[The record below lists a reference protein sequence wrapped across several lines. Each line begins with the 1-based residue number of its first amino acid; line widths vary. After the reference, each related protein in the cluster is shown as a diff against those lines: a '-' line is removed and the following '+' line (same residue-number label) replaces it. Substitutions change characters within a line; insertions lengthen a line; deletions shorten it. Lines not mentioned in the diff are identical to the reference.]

1 MKRWWMKRLGYLRDR
16 RWGGLLF
23 GLLLGLA
30 AIVALLPSLSLR
42 SAPLIAQEAIAQGT
56 APSPTAP
63 IPSPATTP
71 LDPARIPAVPID
83 PTAPLPRDPAPPVST
98 APPAPLEGTYTDP
111 AGRFKVGILKDYKS
125 TPLAGAV
132 LIESPNG
139 NVAYTVVPQSQPLG
153 APIGLAAGYDNSE
166 SLAKVATTVFQR
178 GEGFQPGQPRMES
191 GGGAVM
197 NWTGS
202 LTIAGTTQPMQ
213 GVILVR
219 PSSRHV
225 LLLLVAA
232 TKVGEAQIPSAIA
245 ALAPSLEPIQ

>member
-1 MKRWWMKRLGYLRDR
+1 MKRFGHSHDR

-23 GLLLGLA
+23 ALLLGLA
-30 AIVALLPSLSLR
+30 AIVAMSPSLPLR
-42 SAPLIAQEAIAQGT
+42 SAPLIAQEAIAQET
-56 APSPTAP
+56 APAPSPTSP
-63 IPSPATTP
+63 LPSPATTP

-83 PTAPLPRDPAPPVST
+83 PAAPLSSDPAPPVST

-132 LIESPNG
+132 LFESPNG

-166 SLAKVATTVFQR
+166 SLAKVATAVFQR

-202 LTIAGTTQPMQ
+202 LTIAQTAQPMQ

-232 TKVGEAQIPSAIA
+232 TKVGESQIPSTIA